1 MSGTYTSNKNLNK
14 PEHGGDIGTWG
25 TGALN
30 NNSTIIDS
38 SLGSVTS
45 ISLTGLTTYTLS
57 TADCQNATIKFTG
70 NLADQVVTVLMT
82 TGVSGQFAFI
92 DSTTALGASST
103 ISLGWT
109 ASGVTS
115 YVLTPGKTQIVNADG
130 VARVWARSASPST
143 GGVTSIPLSRWVT
156 AVLTLTPKDLENS
169 VFYIYGTTATAGT
182 YPITIEVSATVLVT
196 LFPGLPPTPVTQSV
210 SFPGYRIIVGT
221 AGVIEGIIS
230 PISVSPNPANASIT
244 VNGITAGMKVSEILF
259 TNVEGKTIETRNID
273 ASSNLTFDTSE
284 LNSGIYFIHVAHAN
298 GVEIVKFLKN

>member
-70 NLADQVVTVLMT
+70 NLANQVVTVLMT

-92 DSTTALGASST
+92 DSTTALGTSST

-109 ASGVTS
+109 TSGVTS
-115 YVLTPGKTQIVNADG
+115 YTLTPGKTQIVNADG
-130 VARVWARSASPST
+130 VARVWAISASPSMK
-143 GGVTSIPLSRWVT
+143 GVTSINIASLVT
-156 AVLTLTPKDLENS
+156 GAPVITAKQLENS
-169 VFYIYGTTATAGT
+169 VFYIYGTT
-182 YPITIEVSATVLVT
+182 
-196 LFPGLPPTPVTQSV
+196 
-210 SFPGYRIIVGT
+210 
-221 AGVIEGIIS
+221 S
-230 PISVSPNPANASIT
+230 PISNDVILQFPYPT
-244 VNGITAGMKVSEILF
+244 YGLF
-259 TNVEGKTIETRNID
+259 TFVCNWNDGTPQPIVDIYLSTTQGSGLPVGFNSLQTQKVQMAYCVLDTWY
-273 ASSNLTFDTSE
+273 ASAAA
-284 LNSGIYFIHVAHAN
+284 VA
-298 GVEIVKFLKN
+298 F

>member
-92 DSTTALGASST
+92 DSTTALGTSST

-115 YVLTPGKTQIVNADG
+115 YALTPGKTQIANADG

-143 GGVTSIPLSRWVT
+143 GGVTSIPLSRWVS
-156 AVLTLTPKDLENS
+156 ANLTLTPKDLENS
-169 VFYIYGTTATAGT
+169 VFYIYGTTATVAA
-182 YPITIEVSATVLVT
+182 YPVI
-196 LFPGLPPTPVTQSV
+196 LFPNPSYGLFTFVVNYSYGPVTA
-210 SFPGYRIIVGT
+210 IIVGNV
-221 AGVIEGIIS
+221 GGSS
-230 PISVSPNPANASIT
+230 PAIQVNPQTVQMAYCVSNAWSAAAASVA
-244 VNGITAGMKVSEILF
+244 L
-259 TNVEGKTIETRNID
+259 
-273 ASSNLTFDTSE
+273 
-284 LNSGIYFIHVAHAN
+284 
-298 GVEIVKFLKN
+298 

>member
-57 TADCQNATIKFTG
+57 TADYQNATIKFTG
-70 NLADQVVTVLMT
+70 NLADQIVPILMPI
-82 TGVSGQFAFI
+82 GVSGQFAFI

-115 YVLTPGKTQIVNADG
+115 YALTPGKTQIVNADG

-143 GGVTSIPLSRWVT
+143 GGVTSASPSTGGVTSIPLSRWVS

-169 VFYIYGTTATAGT
+169 VFYIYGTTATVAA
-182 YPITIEVSATVLVT
+182 YPSI
-196 LFPGLPPTPVTQSV
+196 LFPNPSYGLFTFIVNYSYAPVTAIIAANV
-210 SFPGYRIIVGT
+210 SSS
-221 AGVIEGIIS
+221 S
-230 PISVSPNPANASIT
+230 PALQLNPQTVQMAYCVSNAWSK
-244 VNGITAGMKVSEILF
+244 A
-259 TNVEGKTIETRNID
+259 
-273 ASSNLTFDTSE
+273 AAA
-284 LNSGIYFIHVAHAN
+284 VA
-298 GVEIVKFLKN
+298 F

>member
-70 NLADQVVTVLMT
+70 DLADQVVTVLMT

-92 DSTTALGASST
+92 DSTIALGTSST

-109 ASGVTS
+109 TNGVTS
-115 YVLTPGKTQIVNADG
+115 YTLTPGKTQIVNADG

-156 AVLTLTPKDLENS
+156 STLTLTSKDLENS
-169 VFYIYGTTATAGT
+169 VFYIYGTTATVGDNALIAFPFPT
-182 YPITIEVSATVLVT
+182 YGLFTFICNWNYAPIVNIYPSTTS
-196 LFPGLPPTPVTQSV
+196 GGSGYGNLPNQSV
-210 SFPGYRIIVGT
+210 SMAYC
-221 AGVIEGIIS
+221 
-230 PISVSPNPANASIT
+230 VSNAWR
-244 VNGITAGMKVSEILF
+244 A
-259 TNVEGKTIETRNID
+259 
-273 ASSNLTFDTSE
+273 AAAA
-284 LNSGIYFIHVAHAN
+284 VA
-298 GVEIVKFLKN
+298 F